1 MITRIVELNFHIEH
15 VDNFL
20 TNFQKHKTQIRNFD
34 GCTHLKLL
42 RDKKQKNKFFTY
54 SIWLSEMHLENYR
67 KSDLFKTIWSE
78 TKPLFSSKANA
89 WSVDLIEQLN

>member
-1 MITRIVELNFHIEH
+1 MITRIVELNFHSEH

-20 TNFQKHKTQIRNFD
+20 TNFQKYKTQIRNFD

-42 RDKKQKNKFFTY
+42 RDKKQKSKFFTY
-54 SIWLSEMHLENYR
+54 SIWVSELHLENYR
-67 KSDLFKTIWSE
+67 ESDLFKSIWSE